1 MMNCEQLKREID
13 LIDESQIEVLS
24 RIIWA
29 LTYSDV
35 EAESWGRSN
44 PVNAY
49 HSEPRRPEIK
59 VQLVKIGF
67 DLEVK

>member
-35 EAESWGRSN
+35 EAES
-44 PVNAY
+44 
-49 HSEPRRPEIK
+49 
-59 VQLVKIGF
+59 
-67 DLEVK
+67 